1 MSVLATA
8 LVAVP
13 VLAGVSTWTGSSA
26 SSLWSDAANWSP
38 AAVPGSADAAIFPSD
53 AYVTLGSSVTVSN
66 LTLDAVVTFAA
77 TNASSPELRLGELSG
92 AEPLRLANG
101 LGLGSADRAITIT
114 NGIVISGASDVTNAL
129 TAHDGNDLVLAGP
142 VSGSGALRLC
152 AVGAAGGVHLAGDDS
167 GFSGSVVI
175 DGGDLNR
182 MTFDSA
188 AAGSSNA
195 VWTILGSSANNAA
208 FGFTG
213 GTIRFGALFGAGKTF
228 GGGSAVVEV
237 GHLGT
242 ACASSI
248 NLQSTGKTLRKVGA
262 GSLAFSGANYSGL
275 DLAGGVFTPVYPSS
289 FPASLL
295 VFSGG
300 TFLYP
305 TGLTTDASALI
316 RNSAAPITISDL
328 DGRVRTFATALD
340 SSNTGGL
347 VKKGPGTLALS
358 AIPAYAGSTVIEA
371 GTLSV
376 PPGTAFETLA
386 LSNSAA
392 LAFPSDASVF
402 TNGATVTLCTYASRT
417 GAALSSSNVFVSGL
431 ASRFAARLSFPPA
444 SIVASIVADTLVW
457 SGASGSDWLA
467 PSVWTGSASGASYSF
482 LAGDAVAFTDSAF
495 TNDASV
501 AATCAV
507 RVTSA
512 VVPASVACSVTSPRA
527 YFLSGTGT
535 LGAASTRLS
544 VSGTGSLR
552 LACPAAFP
560 GGVSVAAGEL
570 VIASRFSAP
579 VENNALVRCASSA
592 AATFTSLSGTGAAVI
607 ESGTATFAGPLSQ
620 PLTNSAA
627 VVFSAAQELTSPIVG
642 TGSVSVAANTALYLG
657 SASVLDAFSGPVRL
671 LGGAS
676 LSLPAD
682 DNPLGGASLRLFG
695 GTVFGS
701 ASRVTNDVFL
711 AGSASSWAGSAAA
724 VTLSGGLSGSGSLAA
739 TAPGFT
745 FAGDASSF
753 AGSLSFAGDGSGFS
767 GSASGSALAAYRVDS
782 PSFTIDVASVSSPLR
797 LGALDVTNPL
807 VVVSCAQAS
816 TPLELGALGE
826 ACTLA
831 GPFSGA
837 SFSLVKTGAA
847 ALTLGA
853 AFACPDGSAIVV
865 SNGTLVVDSTLPLAA
880 PVTVLAGATLSGTGS
895 LASAS
900 VASNAVL
907 SGNLSIT
914 SLGLVPGAVLA
925 VTPAATAPL
934 SSSGPVALD
943 GVLVRPSGL
952 LSLSGE
958 PAVLSAA
965 SFSGTPVLDPSWS
978 DAALWRLVVAAG
990 PEGTSVLRLH
1000 RRLGFIIIIR

>member
-1 MSVLATA
+1 MPFLATVFA
-8 LVAVP
+8 AVP
-13 VLAGVSTWTGSSA
+13 VSAGVSTWTGSST

-38 AAVPGSADAAIFPSD
+38 AAVPGSADAAVFSST

-66 LTLDAVVTFAA
+66 LTLDATVTLAA
-77 TNASSPELRLGELSG
+77 VTSSAPELRPGELSG
-92 AEPLRLANG
+92 SGFLRLANG
-101 LGLGSADRAITIT
+101 LGLGSADHAVTIT
-114 NGIVISGASDVTNAL
+114 NGIVISGASDVTNVF
-129 TAHDGNDLVLAGP
+129 TAHDGNNLVLAGP
-142 VSGSGALRLC
+142 ISGSGALRLC
-152 AVGAAGGVHLAGDDS
+152 AVGAGGGVHLAGDNS
-167 GFSGSVVI
+167 GFAGSVVI

-188 AAGSSNA
+188 DAGSSNA
-195 VWTILGSSANNAA
+195 VWTILGSSANNAV

-213 GTIRFGALFGAGKTF
+213 GTLRFGALSGAGKTF
-228 GGGSAVVEV
+228 GGGSVVVEV

-262 GSLAFSGANYSGL
+262 GGFVFSGANYSGL
-275 DLAGGVFTPVYPSS
+275 DLAGGFFTPVYPSS
-289 FPASLL
+289 VPASLL

-316 RNSAAPITISDL
+316 RNSSAPITISDL

-358 AIPAYAGSTVIEA
+358 AIPAYAGSTVIES

-376 PPGTAFETLA
+376 PPGTVFETLA

-392 LAFPSDASVF
+392 LAFPADAPVF
-402 TNGATVTLCTYASRT
+402 TNGATVTLCTYASRA

-431 ASRFAARLSFPPA
+431 ASRFAARLSFPPT
-444 SIVASIVADTLVW
+444 SIVASIVADTLLW
-457 SGASGSDWLA
+457 SGPSGSDWLA
-467 PSVWTGSASGASYSF
+467 PAVWTGSASGSSYSF
-482 LAGDAVAFTDSAF
+482 LAGDAVTLTDAVF
-495 TNDASV
+495 TNDAV

-507 RVTSA
+507 LVTSA
-512 VVPASVACSVTSPRA
+512 VVPAGVACSVTSPRA
-527 YFLSGTGT
+527 YLLSGTGT

-560 GGVSVAAGEL
+560 GGVAVSAGEL
-570 VIASRFSAP
+570 VIASRFSAS
-579 VENNALVRCASSA
+579 VENNALVRCASA
-592 AATFTSLSGTGAAVI
+592 AVTFASLSGSGAAIV

-627 VVFSAAQELTSPIVG
+627 VVFSAAQELSSPIVG
-642 TGSVSVAANTALYLG
+642 TGSISVAANTALYLG
-657 SASVLDAFSGPVRL
+657 SASVLDAFSGTFRL

-711 AGSASSWAGSAAA
+711 AAGTASSWAGSAAA

-745 FAGDASSF
+745 FAGDA
-753 AGSLSFAGDGSGFS
+753 LSFSGSVSFCGDGSGFS

-782 PSFTIDVASVSSPLR
+782 PSFTIDVASASSPLR
-797 LGALDVTNPL
+797 LGALDVANPL
-807 VVVSCAQAS
+807 AVVSCARSS
-816 TPLELGALGE
+816 TPLEFGALGE
-826 ACTLA
+826 ACSLA

-837 SFSLVKTGAA
+837 SFSLVKTGSA

-865 SNGTLVVDSTLPLAA
+865 SNGTLVVDSATPLAA
-880 PVTVLAGATLSGTGS
+880 PVIVLAGATLSGTGS

-907 SGNLSIT
+907 SGNLSVAA
-914 SLGLVPGAVLA
+914 LALAPGAILA
-925 VTPAATAPL
+925 VTPTATAPL
-934 SSSGPVALD
+934 ASSGPVALD

-958 PAVLSAA
+958 PAILSAA
-965 SFSGTPVLDPSWS
+965 SFSGTAVLDPSWA